1 MSRRR
6 SFFVGLFV
14 ASLLLSTGCEEF
26 LTLDELGG
34 VPGASGPTSL
44 NDPAL
49 ADDPVNQASKV
60 VKGAVDEI
68 RLADSL
74 LATGLADHSIQ
85 SIDQAA
91 RTRPRDPRYRF
102 YKAAMQMALGQ
113 DKTAMN
119 EAADVLRGAYP
130 KASDSDLHVPYKDG
144 LLSAILDTR
153 GSFAPGS
160 DGYDR
165 LTRHYCS
172 YVELYAES
180 GLPTSGAED
189 TCS

>member
-1 MSRRR
+1 MSRKR
-6 SFFVGLFV
+6 SFFIGLFV

-34 VPGASGPTSL
+34 VPGATGPTSL

-102 YKAAMQMALGQ
+102 YKAAMQMALDQ
-113 DKTAMN
+113 EKTAMH

-130 KASDSDLHVPYKDG
+130 KASDDDLLVPYKDG

-160 DGYDR
+160 DGYVR
-165 LTRHYCS
+165 LTRHYCA
-172 YVELYAES
+172 YAGLYDDH
-180 GLPTSGAED
+180 GLPTSGAEA